1 MGQIYLY
8 RRTVT
13 ISERQIWSNQKYIFT
28 ILRFIFILLKIVVL
42 SRISVFKKIAQ
53 NSYTG
58 GFRGEKSRG
67 TKIFEK

>member
-1 MGQIYLY
+1 MPEI
-8 RRTVT
+8 VAC
-13 ISERQIWSNQKYIFT
+13 
-28 ILRFIFILLKIVVL
+28 LRNEKKATNKRVIL